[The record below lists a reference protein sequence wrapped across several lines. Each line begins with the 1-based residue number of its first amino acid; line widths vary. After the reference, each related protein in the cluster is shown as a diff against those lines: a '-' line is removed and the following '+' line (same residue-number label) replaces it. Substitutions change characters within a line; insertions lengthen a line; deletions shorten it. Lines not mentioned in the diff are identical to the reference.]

1 MPRMQQMRS
10 RRRRVCRR
18 DATSRPYGSRS
29 FLLVLSC
36 VVATAACGSNRAS
49 ATAPPPAET
58 VAVEVVRVRGEDRPI
73 TIEATGSFAADEQSE
88 VAPETSGRVVATP
101 VNVGDV
107 VRQGQVLVRVQGVEA
122 GLRLDEARA
131 ATTRARANV
140 RLAESQNALARTT
153 AERYAALMSTG
164 DVSKTLA
171 DQSAT
176 QAETAVQSVTTARA
190 SLAEALAQLAQAEK
204 AVADVAVTAPFAGA
218 ISARHVALGEYVQP
232 STPVVTLV
240 KVDPLRLLL
249 TVPAVQAAQ
258 VSRGQR
264 VATTVDAY
272 PDRSFTG
279 VVSAVNPVIVA
290 ESRSFVT
297 EVRVPNPG
305 GVLKPGMFA
314 VATIDQGRTSRVLT
328 VPRAAV
334 VEDVNTNSWRVF
346 VIDQESRARLRV
358 VQLAAR
364 QSGDR
369 VQLLGGVEEGE
380 LVATTRLGDL
390 YDSAAVTTNDDGG
403 E

>member
-1 MPRMQQMRS
+1 MPMWVVWIS
-10 RRRRVCRR
+10 C
-18 DATSRPYGSRS
+18 
-29 FLLVLSC
+29 LLGG
-36 VVATAACGSNRAS
+36 AACGPNRAAATTPPA
-49 ATAPPPAET
+49 ATA
-58 VAVEVVRVRGEDRPI
+58 VAVDAVPVRGEDRPV
-73 TIEATGSFAADEQSE
+73 TIEATGSFAADESSE

-101 VNVGDV
+101 VDVGAIV
-107 VRQGQVLVRVQGVEA
+107 ARGQVLVRVQGVEA
-122 GLRLDEARA
+122 GLRLDEAQAAVIRA
-131 ATTRARANV
+131 EANV
-140 RLAESQNALARTT
+140 RLAESQNTLARTT

-176 QAETAVQSVTTARA
+176 QAETSVQSVTTARA
-190 SLAEALAQLAQAEK
+190 SLAEARAQLAQAEK
-204 AVADVAVTAPFAGA
+204 AVADIAVTAPFAGA

-258 VSRGQR
+258 VERGQR
-264 VATTVDAY
+264 VTTTVDAY
-272 PDRSFTG
+272 PGRTFTG
-279 VVSAVNPVIVA
+279 VVSAVNPVIVT

-346 VIDQESRARLRV
+346 VIDQDSRARLRV
-358 VQLAAR
+358 VQLAPR

-380 LVATTRLGDL
+380 RVATTQLADL
-390 YDSAAVTTNDDGG
+390 YDSAPVTIDDDGDDD
-403 E
+403 